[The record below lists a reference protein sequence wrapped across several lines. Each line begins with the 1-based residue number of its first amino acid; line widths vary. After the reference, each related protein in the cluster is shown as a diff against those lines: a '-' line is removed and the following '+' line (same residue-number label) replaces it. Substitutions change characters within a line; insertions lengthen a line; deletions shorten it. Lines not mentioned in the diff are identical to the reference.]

1 MKPYKFLVPVA
12 IAAGALAGNAAK
24 ANAITQPEARVEQ
37 AADYASA
44 AAAAQSFVQ
53 KYTVNGEEHTLLLRL
68 GNQGVLYA
76 QHVSHSSHSSH
87 SSHHSHHSHS
97 SHTSGV

>member
-1 MKPYKFLVPVA
+1 MKPYKFLIPVA

-24 ANAITQPEARVEQ
+24 ANVTTQPEARIEQ
-37 AADYASA
+37 AGDSSA
-44 AAAAQSFVQ
+44 AVAAQSLVQ
-53 KYTVNGEEHTLLLRL
+53 KYTVNGEEHTLLPRL

-76 QHVSHSSHSSH
+76 QHESHSSHASH
-87 SSHHSHHSHS
+87 ASHS